1 MMDIICIIVCLV
13 ISGILAKYAY
23 DKNDVLVGI
32 FACSSFLGGCV
43 LLHDYRQNS
52 IKEYAAENIPA
63 IEVYRG
69 NTTLKVAYIDS
80 VAVDTLVIYKK
91 DYEQD

>member
-1 MMDIICIIVCLV
+1 MMDIICVIVCLV
-13 ISGILAKYAY
+13 ICGILVKCAY
-23 DKNDVLVGI
+23 DKKDILVGI
-32 FACSSFLGGCV
+32 FACLSFLGGCV
-43 LLHDYRQNS
+43 SLHDYKQNS

-80 VAVDTLVIYKK
+80 IAVDTLVIYKK
-91 DYEQD
+91 EL

>member
-1 MMDIICIIVCLV
+1 MDIICIIVCFV
-13 ISGILAKYAY
+13 ICGILVKCAY
-23 DKNDVLVGI
+23 DKNDILVGI
-32 FACSSFLGGCV
+32 FACLSFLGGCV
-43 LLHDYRQNS
+43 SLHDYRQNS

-69 NTTLKVAYIDS
+69 NTTLKVTYIDS

-91 DYEQD
+91 NYE